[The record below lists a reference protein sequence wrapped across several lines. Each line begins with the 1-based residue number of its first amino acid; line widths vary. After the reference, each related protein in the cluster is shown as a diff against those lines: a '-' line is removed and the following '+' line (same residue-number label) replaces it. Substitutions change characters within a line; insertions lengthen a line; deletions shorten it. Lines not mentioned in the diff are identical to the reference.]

1 MSGQHSGPKLHLE
14 LQRQLEVVGFVAG
27 SDAELHRPVMLDRVV
42 ELVTPSLSGG
52 GLLIDAT
59 LGMGGHSR
67 AVLERIP
74 RSRVIGFDRDLSALQ
89 VAGRRLDGFGD
100 RFSGIH
106 AVFDE
111 FPERLADRN
120 ADSPAAFLFDLG
132 VSSLQIDS
140 DSRGFAYARDTD
152 LDMRMDQT
160 DPFSAKEVVNQ
171 YTVEEL
177 ARVLR
182 QYGEEPHSRRIAAAI
197 CSARERAPISTTVE
211 LARVVEQATPAA
223 RRRRGHPAKR
233 VFQAIRIEVNDEL
246 SALRHAIS
254 AAIDYVGV
262 GGRIVVLSY
271 HSLEDRIVKR
281 AFAAG
286 INPELPPGLPI
297 VPEEK
302 QPWLVS
308 LTRGAEKPDADEV
321 EENPRSVSARLRAV
335 VKVKEHGPGRTVVA

>member
-1 MSGQHSGPKLHLE
+1 MATRGGEFVTESG
-14 LQRQLEVVGFVAG
+14 
-27 SDAELHRPVMLDRVV
+27 AELHTPVMLDRVLD
-42 ELVTPSLSGG
+42 LVGPSLTDG
-52 GLLIDAT
+52 GLLVDAT
-59 LGMGGHSR
+59 LGMGGHAE
-67 AVLERIP
+67 AVLERFP
-74 RSRVIGFDRDLSALQ
+74 LARVVGFDRDLAALRVSGSRLSAY
-89 VAGRRLDGFGD
+89 GD
-100 RFSGIH
+100 RFTGIH

-111 FPERLADRN
+111 FPNRLEDRN
-120 ADSPAAFLFDLG
+120 MDSPAAFLFDLG

-140 DSRGFAYARDTD
+140 DSRGFAYARDTG
-152 LDMRMDQT
+152 LDMRMDQSN
-160 DPFSAKEVVNQ
+160 PFSARDVVNQ

-182 QYGEEPHSRRIAAAI
+182 QYGEEPHSRRIATAI
-197 CSARERAPISTTVE
+197 CSARDVAPISSTVE
-211 LARVVEQATPAA
+211 LAGIVERATPAA

-246 SALRHAIS
+246 TALQHAIS
-254 AAIDYVGV
+254 DAIDSVRV

-286 INPELPPGLPI
+286 ISPELPPGLPI

-308 LTRGAEKPDADEV
+308 LTRGAEKSSASEI
-321 EENPRSVSARLRAV
+321 EENSRSISARLRAV
-335 VKVKEHGPGRTVVA
+335 VKVKEHGSRRLGRA